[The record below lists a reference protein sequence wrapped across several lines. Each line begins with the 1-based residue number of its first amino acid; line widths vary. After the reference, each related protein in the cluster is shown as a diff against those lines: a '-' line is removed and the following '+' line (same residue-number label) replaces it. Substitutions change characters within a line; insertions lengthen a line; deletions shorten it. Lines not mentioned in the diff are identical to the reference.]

1 MKRMHIHLR
10 VTDLAHN
17 IRFYSALFAAEP
29 AVIKDDYAK
38 WMLDDPRINFAI
50 STRTGDT
57 GLDHL
62 GLQVD
67 SAEELAEMQQR
78 LAAADLPIESQ
89 EGTACCYARSDKHWT
104 IDPQGVAWESYHTL
118 DSIPTFNEPADSVA
132 ADSACCAPAAP
143 VAVPVKIGIKPKAA
157 TSCGPSGNGGSSSCC

>member
-1 MKRMHIHLR
+1 MKRMHIHIS

-29 AVIKDDYAK
+29 TVVKDDYAK

-50 STRTGDT
+50 STRAKEA

-62 GLQVD
+62 GFQVD
-67 SAEELAEMQQR
+67 DTEELEEMGQR
-78 LAAADLPIESQ
+78 LAQADLPMETQ

-104 IDPQGVAWESYHTL
+104 VDPQGIAWESYHTL
-118 DSIPTFNEPADSVA
+118 SSIPTFNETTESSANSD
-132 ADSACCAPAAP
+132 ACC
-143 VAVPVKIGIKPKAA
+143 VPTTTVSIPTKISIKPKVACGSGTDG
-157 TSCGPSGNGGSSSCC
+157 TSPCC